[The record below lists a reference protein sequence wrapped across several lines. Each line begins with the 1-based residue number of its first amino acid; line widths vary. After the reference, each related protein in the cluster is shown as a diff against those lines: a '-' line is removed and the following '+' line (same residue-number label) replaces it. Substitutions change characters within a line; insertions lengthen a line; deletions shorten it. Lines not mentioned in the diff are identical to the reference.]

1 MGRMNERLPK
11 TSSGNFFEDFTVG
24 QVIEHA
30 TPRTVTEG
38 DRALYGA
45 IYPTRSALPSS
56 AEFAASVGLSPHPVE
71 ELIGFHIAFGKTV
84 PDISLNA
91 VANLGYAEC
100 RFHVPVVPGDTL
112 STRSEVIGLK
122 QNSNGRSGVVWV
134 RSTATNQRGEVAID
148 WARWVMVHKR
158 DVDAPAPEATVPELA
173 SVIVP
178 ADLVVPA
185 GLDFTSYDVAAA
197 GSPHLLGA
205 YEVGERIDHVDGV
218 TLTDAEH
225 MMATRLWQNTAKV
238 HFNTEARPDGHRLV
252 YGGHVIS
259 LARALSFNGLAN
271 AQLIAAI
278 NGGSHVAP
286 AFAGDTVYA
295 WSEVL
300 DRAEISDSVGAL
312 RLRLTA
318 TKNQPCETFP
328 GREGEGYHPSV
339 ILDLDYWAL
348 LPR

>member
-1 MGRMNERLPK
+1 MSEPK
-11 TSSGNFFEDFTVG
+11 TDPGHFFEDFTVG

-45 IYPTRSALPSS
+45 IYPTRFAVPSS

-100 RFHVPVVPGDTL
+100 RFHLPVVPGDTL
-112 STRSEVIGLK
+112 RTRSEVIGLK
-122 QNSNGRSGVVWV
+122 QNSSGRSGVVWV

-158 DVDAPAPEATVPELA
+158 SPEAPAPETVLPALA
-173 SVIVP
+173 EAVAV

-197 GSPHLLGA
+197 GEPHRLDD

-218 TLTDAEH
+218 TVTDAEH

-238 HFNTEARPDGHRLV
+238 HFNTDARPDGRRLV

-259 LARALSFNGLAN
+259 LARSLSFNGLAN

-286 AFAGDTVYA
+286 AFADDTIHA

-300 DRAEISDSVGAL
+300 DVATTSAPGVGAL
-312 RLRLTA
+312 RLRLVA
-318 TKNQPCETFP
+318 TR
-328 GREGEGYHPSV
+328 GRDESMSLRSEDGAYADGV
-339 ILDLDYWAL
+339 LLDLDYWAL
-348 LPR
+348 VPR